1 MPDKLKIILSIVIG
15 LVCAV
20 ALFCLIVVIACSVNG
35 LTFSEQICE
44 WFGNNTPVIEET
56 VEQVTEQTSMTLI

>member
-1 MPDKLKIILSIVIG
+1 MSDKVKIILSIVIG

-35 LTFSEQICE
+35 LTFSEQICD
-44 WFGNNTPVIEET
+44 WFGNNAPAIEEA

>member
-1 MPDKLKIILSIVIG
+1 MPDKLKVFLSIVIG

-44 WFGNNTPVIEET
+44 WFGSNAPAIEDT